1 MKRWTGS
8 KIRFPLATPSRFAA
22 GRRSPR
28 RRLAKAVSN
37 TCTVR
42 IDDGVKREVLARID
56 IGEYIGAFVSLRK
69 RGNDLVGLCPFH
81 GEKTP
86 SFHVH
91 PDRGFFKCF
100 GCAAGGDV
108 IRFVQLHDNLGFVDA
123 LTVLAKRAGIELES
137 EDPRA
142 ARVRSE
148 KEAIYHAND
157 VAARWFHRILVHD
170 AAGEPARAY
179 CAARGITPETIEA
192 FTLGYATDGWQGL
205 VDELQREGVD
215 LEVAAKAG
223 LVKPG
228 QRGFYDFYRGRL
240 MVPTRAL
247 TGETIAFGGRLI
259 GEGEPKYLNTT
270 TTPVYTKGR
279 FLFALGTARRAAQR
293 EGSIVIVEGYLDCI
307 ALHQAGFTN
316 AVASLGTAFTPD
328 QARELRKATEHVFV
342 CFDGDAAGRAATSK
356 SIDPLIAEGLAAR
369 IVTLPGGEDPD
380 SFVRTRGASAFRAA
394 LEAAVPWV
402 QFRIDRDLETLASGF
417 TSPAEIARR
426 AEALVHALPREE
438 WDRWRVY
445 VAGRLGINVDDLR
458 KSRLLVNSAHF
469 TPRAGGGT
477 QSRHVTPATLEMP
490 TFERDVIAIALEEPR
505 LLAEYGERIPVRRF
519 SDPVLRRIYGVLL
532 DHAGELVQ
540 PADVFAL
547 FSDDG
552 DVSATLAS
560 IAGAERSQIVR
571 FADNDARREHLDR
584 LIERFAADDRH
595 QRFRELDARMDALLE
610 AGEPVPPE
618 LREEHSSLVGRL
630 KG

>member
-1 MKRWTGS
+1 M
-8 KIRFPLATPSRFAA
+8 
-22 GRRSPR
+22 
-28 RRLAKAVSN
+28 SN

-56 IGEYIGAFVSLRK
+56 IGEYIGTFVSLRK

-123 LTVLAKRAGIELES
+123 LTALAKRAGIELAS
-137 EDPRA
+137 EGPRA

-148 KEAIYHAND
+148 KEAIYHANE
-157 VAARWFHRILVHD
+157 VAARWFHHVLV
-170 AAGEPARAY
+170 AEPAGEPARAY
-179 CAARGITPETIEA
+179 CAGRGITQESIDA
-192 FTLGYATDGWQGL
+192 FALGYAPEGWQGL
-205 VDELQREGVD
+205 VDALGREDV
-215 LEVAAKAG
+215 EPEIAAKAG

-240 MVPTRAL
+240 MIPFRSP
-247 TGETIAFGGRLI
+247 TGETVAFGGRLI

-270 TTPVYTKGR
+270 TTPVYSKGR
-279 FLFALGTARRAAQR
+279 SLFALGIARRAAQR
-293 EGSIVIVEGYLDCI
+293 EGAIVIVEGYLDCI
-307 ALHQAGFTN
+307 ALHQAGLTH
-316 AVASLGTAFTPD
+316 AVASLGTAFTVD

-342 CFDGDAAGRAATSK
+342 CFDGDAAGQAATAK
-356 SIDPLIAEGLAAR
+356 SIDTLIGEGLKPR
-369 IVTLPGGEDPD
+369 IVALPGGEDPD
-380 SFVRTRGASAFRAA
+380 SYVRTNGAAGFRAA
-394 LEAAVPWV
+394 LDAAVPWV
-402 QFRIDRDLETLASGF
+402 QFRIDRDLETLADGF

-458 KSRLLVNSAHF
+458 KSRLLVNATHF
-469 TPRAGGGT
+469 APRAGGLP
-477 QSRHVTPATLEMP
+477 SRHVTPGSLELP
-490 TFERDVIAIALEEPR
+490 TFERDVLAIALEEPR
-505 LLAEYGERIPVRRF
+505 LLAEYAERIPPARF
-519 SDPVLRRIYGVLL
+519 ADPALRRIYTRLL
-532 DHAGELVQ
+532 ERAADLVQ

-552 DVSATLAS
+552 DVSATLAA

-571 FADNDARREHLDR
+571 FADSDARRAHLDR
-584 LIERFAADDRH
+584 LIARFAADDR
-595 QRFRELDARMDALLE
+595 QRQFRELDAQMDALLE
-610 AGEPVPPE
+610 AGEPVPAE
-618 LREEHSSLVGRL
+618 LREEHSALAARR